1 VGPRRVVT
9 HGDIA
14 CDVNPGAE
22 NYEGNVMSTPASL
35 KHVVLTRFNLPSR
48 GTEQLIR
55 NRDGWLRERVGLFE
69 QYCLPSMLGQ
79 TERHFSWIIYF
90 DDASPQWLKDWAGSK
105 AAAGAFIPIYRPE
118 VPRRALLAD
127 IAQTGLAGET
137 FLLTTN
143 LDNDDGLALNFVEVV
158 QAAAASINERTAIY
172 LTRGLIRGPAG
183 LYIRQDKDNAFCS
196 VVEPMQAP
204 VTCWTD
210 WHNRLSQT
218 MPTRRIAGSPAW
230 LQVVHRS
237 NVSNRTRG
245 RLISPEPYR
254 HLFAD
259 ALGDVPTQR
268 RAAILRDRV
277 IDVPVRALRDA
288 SRCGVKRVA
297 MGVLGKSGFDRTR
310 NAVALAGRGTAAS
323 STGGAS

>member
-1 VGPRRVVT
+1 
-9 HGDIA
+9 
-14 CDVNPGAE
+14 
-22 NYEGNVMSTPASL
+22 MSTPASL

-69 QYCLPSMLGQ
+69 RYCLPSVLGQ

-90 DDASPQWLKDWAGSK
+90 DDASPQWLKEWAGSK

-118 VPRRALLAD
+118 VPRSALLAD
-127 IAQTGLAGET
+127 LAQTGIAGET

-143 LDNDDGLALNFVEVV
+143 LDNDDGLALNFVEMV

-183 LYIRQDKDNAFCS
+183 LYIRQDRDNAFCS

-230 LQVVHRS
+230 LQVVHGS

-259 ALGDVPTQR
+259 ALGDVQTQR

-288 SRCGVKRVA
+288 SRGGVKRVA
-297 MGVLGKSGFDRTR
+297 LGVLGKSGFDRTR
-310 NAVALAGRGTAAS
+310 NAVALARRGTAAS
-323 STGGAS
+323 SAGGAS